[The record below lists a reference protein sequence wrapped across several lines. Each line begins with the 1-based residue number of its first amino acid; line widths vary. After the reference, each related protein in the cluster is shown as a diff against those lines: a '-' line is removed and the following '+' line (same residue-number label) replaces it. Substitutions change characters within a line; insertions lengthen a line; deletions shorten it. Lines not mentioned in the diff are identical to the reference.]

1 MTKDEQGKEIADR
14 IARLSSIR
22 GELVV
27 NRASMKKSIDL
38 LAAVGQLMQTS
49 QNRVWPQPDYVEPID
64 PWPSKES
71 LDSLANVISAL
82 KKEADALIGELKG
95 LGLDPDLFAINGD

>member
-1 MTKDEQGKEIADR
+1 MTQRGFGGITIKGYTCEVMTKDEQGKEIADR

-27 NRASMKKSIDL
+27 SRAYMKKSIDL

-49 QNRVWPQPDYVEPID
+49 QNRVWPR
-64 PWPSKES
+64 
-71 LDSLANVISAL
+71 
-82 KKEADALIGELKG
+82 
-95 LGLDPDLFAINGD
+95 